1 MQSPKKPYPSSAVR
15 LRKQSQIAR
24 PEQAARML
32 SISVRH
38 LYRLS
43 REPDFPKKIILSP
56 RAVGWRTTDLEA
68 WIDTKLE
75 VHRDS

>member
-1 MQSPKKPYPSSAVR
+1 MQTPKKPYLSSTAR
-15 LRKQSQIAR
+15 PRKQGQIAR
-24 PEQAARML
+24 PKQAARML

-43 REPDFPKKIILSP
+43 REPDFPKKIALSP

-68 WIDTKLE
+68 WIDTKLG
-75 VHRDS
+75 VHRES